1 MKYADQVMAGRG
13 IPCTY
18 RDPPEKS
25 GLLYVLPK
33 SMITG
38 VMSYIFFLIYTEA
51 GLDTCLILAQVNTTE
66 NIPSFYFQSWI

>member
-1 MKYADQVMAGRG
+1 MKYADQVMVGRG
-13 IPCTY
+13 LPCTY
-18 RDPPEKS
+18 CDPPEKS

-38 VMSYIFFLIYTEA
+38 VMSYILFLIYTQA

-66 NIPSFYFQSWI
+66 NLPSL